1 MIELMV
7 LSSAE
12 KIIIEVVL
20 VKVGQKVVYWR
31 VEVGARSRPSAYA
44 VLLRRVPRP
53 AEAAPSA
60 VKNWYR

>member
-31 VEVGARSRPSAYA
+31 VEVGASVVGWGI
-44 VLLRRVPRP
+44 VLSQGCQVLDR
-53 AEAAPSA
+53 
-60 VKNWYR
+60 